1 MEPERRKETAL
12 PERAQRSWNSN
23 LLKVKTERRMKIR
36 LLKIFAAVAVLL
48 SFGSC
53 SLLKV
58 SVDTGNPP
66 LPASEANT
74 RMMTRGFYYD
84 LADEIARTADSV
96 AAASS
101 EIPVRIRAIR
111 WKMQATRAAV
121 TAVMQSNPDVA
132 LIDTWLLCVRMDSA
146 FRRLPDSL
154 LFAGQTP
161 LVRKVVARLDRKAE
175 HLASTLLAPEKFAL
189 MQEFVG
195 NYMQANP
202 VTGSQFTPVNTTL
215 PWIEFL
221 QSKGVETQYNVG
233 SISDV
238 IADLGDRFGGQS
250 EQMVNS
256 IGWSKDIFELQM
268 QQDSVRNRLTRQLDS
283 LERNFDRIVTV
294 MEHLPQ
300 IADYMGKSLN
310 TEVAALIE
318 TLNGAVDNAFADLD
332 RQRAELQG
340 YISAERKALVDQA
353 QQAVDTAVQNAMDRV
368 PALVAKLLAWIVL
381 FAVIMLGVPF
391 GIGFWLGRVRERAKT
406 RKTGGA

>member
-1 MEPERRKETAL
+1 
-12 PERAQRSWNSN
+12 
-23 LLKVKTERRMKIR
+23 MKIR

-221 QSKGVETQYNVG
+221 QSKGVETQYN
-233 SISDV
+233 
-238 IADLGDRFGGQS
+238 L
-250 EQMVNS
+250 
-256 IGWSKDIFELQM
+256 
-268 QQDSVRNRLTRQLDS
+268 S
-283 LERNFDRIVTV
+283 LI
-294 MEHLPQ
+294 H
-300 IADYMGKSLN
+300 I
-310 TEVAALIE
+310 
-318 TLNGAVDNAFADLD
+318 
-332 RQRAELQG
+332 
-340 YISAERKALVDQA
+340 
-353 QQAVDTAVQNAMDRV
+353 
-368 PALVAKLLAWIVL
+368 
-381 FAVIMLGVPF
+381 
-391 GIGFWLGRVRERAKT
+391 
-406 RKTGGA
+406 

>member
-1 MEPERRKETAL
+1 
-12 PERAQRSWNSN
+12 
-23 LLKVKTERRMKIR
+23 MKIR

-161 LVRKVVARLDRKAE
+161 LVRKVVARLDKKAE

-215 PWIEFL
+215 
-221 QSKGVETQYNVG
+221 
-233 SISDV
+233 
-238 IADLGDRFGGQS
+238 DR
-250 EQMVNS
+250 
-256 IGWSKDIFELQM
+256 K
-268 QQDSVRNRLTRQLDS
+268 SV
-283 LERNFDRIVTV
+283 V
-294 MEHLPQ
+294 
-300 IADYMGKSLN
+300 
-310 TEVAALIE
+310 
-318 TLNGAVDNAFADLD
+318 
-332 RQRAELQG
+332 
-340 YISAERKALVDQA
+340 
-353 QQAVDTAVQNAMDRV
+353 
-368 PALVAKLLAWIVL
+368 
-381 FAVIMLGVPF
+381 
-391 GIGFWLGRVRERAKT
+391 
-406 RKTGGA
+406 

>member
-1 MEPERRKETAL
+1 
-12 PERAQRSWNSN
+12 
-23 LLKVKTERRMKIR
+23 MKIR

-48 SFGSC
+48 SFGGC

-161 LVRKVVARLDRKAE
+161 LVRKVVARLDKKAE

-238 IADLGDRFGGQS
+238 IADLGDRFGGQRRYLKPLDQGIIRFLS
-250 EQMVNS
+250 SHIAFGFRTQRYEFSAMRRPFSWFWRVRAP
-256 IGWSKDIFELQM
+256 
-268 QQDSVRNRLTRQLDS
+268 VPARNRCR
-283 LERNFDRIVTV
+283 
-294 MEHLPQ
+294 
-300 IADYMGKSLN
+300 
-310 TEVAALIE
+310 
-318 TLNGAVDNAFADLD
+318 
-332 RQRAELQG
+332 
-340 YISAERKALVDQA
+340 
-353 QQAVDTAVQNAMDRV
+353 TAR
-368 PALVAKLLAWIVL
+368 PA
-381 FAVIMLGVPF
+381 
-391 GIGFWLGRVRERAKT
+391 
-406 RKTGGA
+406 

>member
-1 MEPERRKETAL
+1 
-12 PERAQRSWNSN
+12 
-23 LLKVKTERRMKIR
+23 MKIR

-154 LFAGQTP
+154 LSPG
-161 LVRKVVARLDRKAE
+161 RRRSCAR
-175 HLASTLLAPEKFAL
+175 S
-189 MQEFVG
+189 
-195 NYMQANP
+195 
-202 VTGSQFTPVNTTL
+202 
-215 PWIEFL
+215 W
-221 QSKGVETQYNVG
+221 
-233 SISDV
+233 
-238 IADLGDRFGGQS
+238 
-250 EQMVNS
+250 
-256 IGWSKDIFELQM
+256 
-268 QQDSVRNRLTRQLDS
+268 
-283 LERNFDRIVTV
+283 
-294 MEHLPQ
+294 
-300 IADYMGKSLN
+300 
-310 TEVAALIE
+310 
-318 TLNGAVDNAFADLD
+318 
-332 RQRAELQG
+332 
-340 YISAERKALVDQA
+340 
-353 QQAVDTAVQNAMDRV
+353 RV
-368 PALVAKLLAWIVL
+368 W
-381 FAVIMLGVPF
+381 
-391 GIGFWLGRVRERAKT
+391 T
-406 RKTGGA
+406 RKPNTWLRPCSRRRSSR

>member
-1 MEPERRKETAL
+1 
-12 PERAQRSWNSN
+12 
-23 LLKVKTERRMKIR
+23 MKIR

-300 IADYMGKSLN
+300 IAEYMGKSHRN
-310 TEVAALIE
+310 VERCRGQRICRPRPPACGVAGLYFGRAQSAGRS
-318 TLNGAVDNAFADLD
+318 GAAGGRCGGTKCDGPGTGSGGQAPRLD
-332 RQRAELQG
+332 RAFRRHHARRAVRHRFLAGTGARTCQNQENRRR
-340 YISAERKALVDQA
+340 IAE
-353 QQAVDTAVQNAMDRV
+353 N
-368 PALVAKLLAWIVL
+368 
-381 FAVIMLGVPF
+381 
-391 GIGFWLGRVRERAKT
+391 
-406 RKTGGA
+406 

>member
-1 MEPERRKETAL
+1 
-12 PERAQRSWNSN
+12 
-23 LLKVKTERRMKIR
+23 MKIR

-48 SFGSC
+48 SFGGC

-340 YISAERKALVDQA
+340 YISAERKALVDPGAAGGRYGGTKCDGPGPGSGGQA
-353 QQAVDTAVQNAMDRV
+353 PRLDRAFRRHYAGRAVRHRFLAGTGARTRQNQENGRRIAENSY
-368 PALVAKLLAWIVL
+368 LCVL
-381 FAVIMLGVPF
+381 NPNAI
-391 GIGFWLGRVRERAKT
+391 WLERK
-406 RKTGGA
+406 RIIP

>member
-1 MEPERRKETAL
+1 M
-12 PERAQRSWNSN
+12 
-23 LLKVKTERRMKIR
+23 
-36 LLKIFAAVAVLL
+36 
-48 SFGSC
+48 
-53 SLLKV
+53 

-161 LVRKVVARLDRKAE
+161 LVRKVVARLDKKAE

-353 QQAVDTAVQNAMDRV
+353 QQAVDAAVQNAMDRV

>member
-1 MEPERRKETAL
+1 
-12 PERAQRSWNSN
+12 
-23 LLKVKTERRMKIR
+23 MKIR

-66 LPASEANT
+66 LPASETNT

-161 LVRKVVARLDRKAE
+161 LVRKVVARLDKKAE

-353 QQAVDTAVQNAMDRV
+353 QQAVDAAVQNAMDRV